1 MKTSCSSLMKSQLHL
16 TRIITTNPSFLIIP
30 TKTTKYLKHL
40 PPQQSARRSVIARQS
55 PKTRDIIKNR
65 PLNVLLESKRDIFQV
80 FPDGCARRFVVV
92 GAVSIGFVVLLM
104 GFVDD
109 QKALAFGPE
118 GPMVEEFWENVRR
131 YGLYALTVS
140 TGALYTILLPIFE
153 LLKNPIS
160 ALLLLVIL
168 GGSFFII
175 SQVLSAMVGVTEFSY
190 DYQY

>member
-1 MKTSCSSLMKSQLHL
+1 MKTSSSSLMKSQFHL
-16 TRIITTNPSFLIIP
+16 TRVITTNPSFLIIP
-30 TKTTKYLKHL
+30 TTTTSYLKHL
-40 PPQQSARRSVIARQS
+40 PPQQSARLSVIARQT
-55 PKTRDIIKNR
+55 PKTRDIIKSR
-65 PLNVLLESKRDIFQV
+65 PLNVLKSNRDIFQV
-80 FPDGCARRFVVV
+80 VPDGFGRRFVVV
-92 GAVSIGFVVLLM
+92 GAVSIGFVLLLM
-104 GFVDD
+104 GFVDE

>member
-1 MKTSCSSLMKSQLHL
+1 MKTSSSLMKSQFHL
-16 TRIITTNPSFLIIP
+16 TRIITTTNPSFLTIP
-30 TKTTKYLKHL
+30 SKTTSYLKHL
-40 PPQQSARRSVIARQS
+40 PPQQSARLSVISRQT

-65 PLNVLLESKRDIFQV
+65 PLSVLLESKRDIFQV
-80 FPDGCARRFVVV
+80 VPDGFGRRFVVV
-92 GAVSIGFVVLLM
+92 GAVSIGFVLLLM
-104 GFVDD
+104 GFVDE